1 MKKKKNVENIE
12 KNIYYLVMEYLE
24 QGESLKYITQVRKGE
39 NKGFGEYFGCL
50 IFAQLLDGLEA
61 IHSKNII
68 HRDIKPDNIMIGGDD
83 YKFKFI
89 DFGFITDNIDRLNT
103 FIGAHTYA
111 EDIFSLGV
119 SLFVI
124 VTGAY
129 F

>member
-1 MKKKKNVENIE
+1 MKKKKTVENIE
-12 KNIYYLVMEYLE
+12 KNIYYLLMEYLE
-24 QGESLKYITQVRKGE
+24 HRESLKYITQVRKGE

-50 IFAQLLDGLEA
+50 IFAQLLDGFESR
-61 IHSKNII
+61 HSKNII
-68 HRDIKPDNIMIGGDD
+68 HRDIKPDNIMIGWDD